1 MNTDLPVA
9 SPLIQAINNGY
20 IPSEENYESSAE
32 EVVGFHQSTDH
43 RAYREIL
50 ARAIKEIDNVV
61 QQVEVTFLN
70 SSRLTGL

>member
-9 SPLIQAINNGY
+9 SSLIQAINSGY

-32 EVVGFHQSTDH
+32 EIVGFHESTDH
-43 RAYREIL
+43 RACREIL

-61 QQVEVTFLN
+61 QQVKVIFLN
-70 SSRLTGL
+70 SSWLTGL